1 MVLDPFAGS
10 GTVAKVARDLGRFSI
25 MIEINAAY
33 VDIMKRRLRL
43 GEQLFQV
50 AKVEQIITPVRG
62 E

>member
-1 MVLDPFAGS
+1 M
-10 GTVAKVARDLGRFSI
+10 AKVARDLGRFSI